1 MKVNVPVG
9 LHLVKVKATKLS
21 IFFFNFGRKEV
32 FYSGEYV
39 PLVDHLQR
47 KNHSIW
53 VMNNVNTLNP
63 GDTALSNI

>member
-21 IFFFNFGRKEV
+21 FFFFNFGRKEV

>member
-21 IFFFNFGRKEV
+21 IFFLILEEKKCSIV
-32 FYSGEYV
+32 ASMS
-39 PLVDHLQR
+39 LVDHLQR

-53 VMNNVNTLNP
+53 VMNNVNTPNP
-63 GDTALSNI
+63 GDTALNNI